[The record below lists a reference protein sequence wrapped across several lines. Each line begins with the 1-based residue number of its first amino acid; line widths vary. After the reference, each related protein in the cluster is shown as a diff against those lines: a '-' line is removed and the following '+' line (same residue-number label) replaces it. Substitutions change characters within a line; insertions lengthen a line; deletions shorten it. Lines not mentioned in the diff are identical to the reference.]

1 MKYYLIFISFLT
13 LVIDYGESRSLYLR
27 CFQRVLRRSIDNSQ
41 PITELFYISPYQ
53 CLDQC
58 ILITNNAKQD
68 GLCRSF
74 VYNHLQHS
82 CRLYSHDGRK
92 IPAIIH
98 PANGY
103 DYYRRTAVTGECGG
117 PLQRFYDAKAN
128 SNLKLVGA
136 APPSPSPPPPPPSQ
150 RKKIQSNVDPDG
162 APAARENFVV
172 NEKSTANQLKPE
184 RDEFVIDETHSIQQ
198 SVKDL
203 QPPPKKEFKEYSD
216 VADPDYLDT
225 VAGTRKIPKK
235 QHSETQKQ
243 FDNNSDQALLE
254 GFVKS
259 VQHSKFDTRPGSSAG
274 LPAGNGPPVHLPNN
288 PSELG
293 YENPQRPKPRPSQF
307 ELRPGSTGGLPGGN
321 RRTGHPPNSPSEL
334 GYPENSRPTGRKPWS
349 TRLPPATPAP
359 PTRHTTPKFFDPDPT
374 PSPFIETRP
383 PPQPPSS
390 PPPPPLSQPKSS
402 RRSCQTS
409 TGYYVVIGNE
419 IILPVSGSEN
429 DVQVFHGVEQAKCA
443 QFCSSNKGPGGENLH
458 VQHSKFDTR
467 PGSSAGLP
475 AGNGPPVHLP
485 NNPSELGY
493 ENPQRPKP
501 RPSQFELRPGST
513 GGLPGGNRRTGH
525 PPNSPSELGYPENS
539 RPSGRKPWSTRLPPA
554 TPAPPT
560 RHTTPK
566 FFDPDP
572 TPSPFIE
579 TRPPPQPP
587 SSPPPPP
594 PSPSQP
600 KSSRRSCQTSTGY
613 YVVIGNEIILPVSG
627 SENDVQVF
635 HGVEQAKCAQFC
647 SSNKGPGG
655 ETLQCSSI
663 NYFPLQQKC
672 EIYNILAEP
681 HGPGS
686 LVENDDV
693 IYAEKFCL
701 PSHRGNCQEDE
712 IFILHVQKK
721 VETKPLKVSSSNS
734 ITSCL
739 QACLNANGCQSASFD
754 SNHRRCSLHAASI
767 GDNPDVAVETDPGWV
782 LIENGC
788 TTRRRKE
795 KTFGVAKKSFNVDIE
810 IAKKSFNVDIESER
824 EREHERETEHE
835 DPAFQWTE
843 WSSCRFKIAGRQTVR
858 VRTRKCKE
866 KCADKGL
873 QIERC

>member
-1 MKYYLIFISFLT
+1 MS
-13 LVIDYGESRSLYLR
+13 GS
-27 CFQRVLRRSIDNSQ
+27 
-41 PITELFYISPYQ
+41 
-53 CLDQC
+53 
-58 ILITNNAKQD
+58 D

-136 APPSPSPPPPPPSQ
+136 APPPIP
-150 RKKIQSNVDPDG
+150 RKKVLSKVDPDG

-172 NEKSTANQLKPE
+172 KEKPETNQLKSE
-184 RDEFVIDETHSIQQ
+184 QDEFVIDQTHSIQQ
-198 SVKDL
+198 NVKDL

-216 VADPDYLDT
+216 VADPDYLDS
-225 VAGTRKIPKK
+225 VSGGRNVPKK

-259 VQHSKFDTRPGSSAG
+259 VHPNRFETRPGSSAG
-274 LPAGNGPPVHLPNN
+274 LPGGNGPPVHLPNN

-293 YENPQRPKPRPSQF
+293 YESPRKPRPRPSQF

-321 RRTGHPPNSPSEL
+321 RRIVHPPNSPSEL
-334 GYPENSRPTGRKPWS
+334 GYPERPSGRKQWS

-359 PTRHTTPKFFDPDPT
+359 PTRHTTPTFSEPEAT

-383 PPQPPSS
+383 PPSPPS
-390 PPPPPLSQPKSS
+390 PSQPKSS
-402 RRSCQTS
+402 RRTCQTS

-443 QFCSSNKGPGGENLH
+443 QFCSSNKGPGGEN
-458 VQHSKFDTR
+458 
-467 PGSSAGLP
+467 
-475 AGNGPPVHLP
+475 
-485 NNPSELGY
+485 
-493 ENPQRPKP
+493 
-501 RPSQFELRPGST
+501 
-513 GGLPGGNRRTGH
+513 
-525 PPNSPSELGYPENS
+525 
-539 RPSGRKPWSTRLPPA
+539 
-554 TPAPPT
+554 
-560 RHTTPK
+560 
-566 FFDPDP
+566 
-572 TPSPFIE
+572 
-579 TRPPPQPP
+579 
-587 SSPPPPP
+587 
-594 PSPSQP
+594 
-600 KSSRRSCQTSTGY
+600 
-613 YVVIGNEIILPVSG
+613 
-627 SENDVQVF
+627 
-635 HGVEQAKCAQFC
+635 
-647 SSNKGPGG
+647 
-655 ETLQCSSI
+655 LQCSSI

-767 GDNPDVAVETDPGWV
+767 GDNPDAAVETDPGWV

-795 KTFGVAKKSFNVDIE
+795 KTFGVAKKSFNIDV
-810 IAKKSFNVDIESER
+810 
-824 EREHERETEHE
+824 EHE

-843 WSSCRFKIAGRQTVR
+843 WSACRFKIAGRQTVR
-858 VRTRKCKE
+858 VRTKKCKE